1 MAKLELTEEERK
13 TLTFLE
19 WDSQSIG
26 EGVKKL
32 ALNFQDKHGGST
44 MNLTS
49 AAIAIIYEC
58 VKAGSD
64 CTTIDLQGAFRGDCQ
79 LGDWKVT
86 LEKVNG

>member
-1 MAKLELTEEERK
+1 MAKLTITEEEKK

-19 WDSQSIG
+19 WDSESIG

-32 ALNFQDKHGGST
+32 ALNFRDKHGGGT

-58 VKAGSD
+58 IKSNSEL
-64 CTTIDLQGAFRGDCQ
+64 TTIELEKAFRGDCE
-79 LGDWKVT
+79 LGNWKVT
-86 LEKVNG
+86 LEKINE